1 MAILRDIGMSSLA
14 APCFR
19 LLMSASRLFDYA
31 KQRTIA
37 RRSLPVDERGIST
50 LHFVDLGSPTLD
62 VIELSAAGI
71 VRVVKQI
78 EEESFHEE
86 SQVVQGF
93 RLGHYGRGEQ
103 FVASW
108 NTIKLELWV
117 GVGSRQS
124 LQIWDLASAKR
135 KADVM
140 TGCAAGITCMD
151 NESMRGN
158 LSLLG
163 FNDGTVALFDVRQQ
177 SRHCVA
183 RWPKGHSETVL
194 SCCLTA
200 SQEIASIG

>member
-1 MAILRDIGMSSLA
+1 MSFRHLR
-14 APCFR
+14 
-19 LLMSASRLFDYA
+19 SASRLFDYA

-37 RRSLPVDERGIST
+37 RRSLPIHERGIVA
-50 LHFVDLGSPTLD
+50 LHFVDLGCPTLN

-71 VRVVKQI
+71 VRVVKRI

-93 RLGHYGRGEQ
+93 RLGHFSHGER

-108 NTIKLELWV
+108 NAIKLELRV

-151 NESMRGN
+151 NEPMRGN

-183 RWPKGHSETVL
+183 RWPEGHSETVL
-194 SCCLTA
+194 SCSLTA